1 MLGAPEVGGDVALE
15 TLREREFARLRI
27 ADTAYLDYAG
37 SALYGTAQLR
47 AHESLLGRL
56 VLGNPHAA
64 NLPSRSSS
72 SLIGAARQRVLDF
85 LDAPDGGYT
94 VCFTANASA
103 AIKLVAESYPF
114 GAARACVLSADNH
127 NSMNGVREYAR
138 RAHASVTYLP
148 LGPDL
153 RLREPVSALRR
164 SPPGAGL
171 FGFPAQ
177 SNFSGVLHPLGLVRE
192 AQALGFDV
200 LLDLAGYAPAHA
212 FSLRQYPA
220 DFVVL
225 SFYKIFG
232 YPTGLGAL
240 VARRSALARLG
251 RPWFAGGTVTWA
263 SVGDLRHRPLP
274 LHEGF
279 EDGTPDFLA
288 IAALDAGFDLLA
300 EVGMARLERHV
311 GELTALLLRGLRRL
325 RHTNGARL
333 SVIYGPSDIRD
344 RGGTVAFNVL
354 DPAGLA
360 IPFERVEER
369 ANAAGV
375 ALRGGCFCN
384 PGASEAAFGIERGS
398 AAACLD
404 SLGADFSHEGL
415 RSCLGE
421 GRAVGALRASLGLAN
436 NAEDVRRAIEVISS
450 FADEAWRHG
459 SS

>member
-1 MLGAPEVGGDVALE
+1 
-15 TLREREFARLRI
+15 
-27 ADTAYLDYAG
+27 
-37 SALYGTAQLR
+37 
-47 AHESLLGRL
+47 
-56 VLGNPHAA
+56 
-64 NLPSRSSS
+64 
-72 SLIGAARQRVLDF
+72 
-85 LDAPDGGYT
+85 
-94 VCFTANASA
+94 
-103 AIKLVAESYPF
+103 
-114 GAARACVLSADNH
+114 
-127 NSMNGVREYAR
+127 MNGVREYAR
-138 RAHASVTYLP
+138 RAGASVTYLP
-148 LGPDL
+148 LAPDL
-153 RLREPVSALRR
+153 RLRAPVSALRR

-177 SNFSGVLHPLGLVRE
+177 SNFSGVLHPLELVQE

-212 FSLRQYPA
+212 FSLRQHPA

-300 EVGMARLERHV
+300 EVGMARLEHHV

-325 RHTNGARL
+325 RHANGARL
-333 SVIYGPSDIRD
+333 TVLYGPSGTRD

-354 DPAGLA
+354 DPTGLP

-398 AAACLD
+398 AAPCFDALD
-404 SLGADFSHEGL
+404 ADFSHEGL
-415 RSCLGE
+415 RACLGD

-436 NAEDVRRAIEVISS
+436 NAEDVRRAIEVVNS
-450 FADEAWRHG
+450 FAQEAWHPG
-459 SS
+459 